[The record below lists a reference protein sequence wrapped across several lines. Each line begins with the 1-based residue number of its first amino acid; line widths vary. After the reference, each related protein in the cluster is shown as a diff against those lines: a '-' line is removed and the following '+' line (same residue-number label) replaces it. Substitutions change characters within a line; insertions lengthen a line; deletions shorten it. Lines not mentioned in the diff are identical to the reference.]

1 MPPLCSAA
9 EAAAMSCRAQAAPP
23 LPREIRESLFV
34 TVRDD
39 GSALVLLGEHF
50 VTCSDCRRAA
60 AVVIVRGTRY
70 RCVDCDG

>member
-1 MPPLCSAA
+1 VPPLCSAA

-50 VTCSDCRRAA
+50 VACPDCRRAA
-60 AVVIVRGTRY
+60 AVVIVRGNRY
-70 RCVDCDG
+70 RCVECDG

>member
-1 MPPLCSAA
+1 MT
-9 EAAAMSCRAQAAPP
+9 CRVQAAPP

-39 GSALVLLGEHF
+39 GSALVLLGEQH
-50 VTCSDCRRAA
+50 VACPDCRRAA
-60 AVVIVRGTRY
+60 ALVIVRPAASGLERGMCY